1 MPEMA
6 GYDATRAIRRAEA
19 ANAGRPRVRII
30 ALTAA
35 AMSGERERCLAVGMD
50 DYVSKPVKPDLLQA
64 ALDRAA
70 ADIEPVPDP
79 LGTQPEPAAEPDP
92 AEDVSR
98 ELTTV
103 RETCLALADEL
114 GSEGVVEL
122 LEAFVSDTPQRLLE
136 LDRLSFST
144 DFVTLRRAAHSLKG
158 SFALFGFF
166 TLEAL
171 SLNIEIAASEDRSD
185 GQVAAAASLHSR
197 FSQLF
202 PQLQQMV
209 EEFRSHP

>member
-1 MPEMA
+1 
-6 GYDATRAIRRAEA
+6 
-19 ANAGRPRVRII
+19 
-30 ALTAA
+30 
-35 AMSGERERCLAVGMD
+35 
-50 DYVSKPVKPDLLQA
+50 
-64 ALDRAA
+64 
-70 ADIEPVPDP
+70 
-79 LGTQPEPAAEPDP
+79 
-92 AEDVSR
+92 
-98 ELTTV
+98 
-103 RETCLALADEL
+103 LALADEL

-136 LDRLSFST
+136 LDRLSSST

-171 SLNIEIAASEDRSD
+171 SLNIEIAASEDRTD